1 MKILASAVL
10 VTVLFLAPAAMAGS
24 CGGAAHTHSPK
35 EMANHYF
42 DKMDLN
48 GDKVVTKE
56 EFEKSKMQKMVKS
69 FDALKPDDNGVV
81 KRSSFIELFIKAYS
95 TPKPKA

>member
-1 MKILASAVL
+1 
-10 VTVLFLAPAAMAGS
+10 
-24 CGGAAHTHSPK
+24 
-35 EMANHYF
+35 
-42 DKMDLN
+42 MDLN

-56 EFEKSKMQKMVKS
+56 EFEKSKMRKMVKS

-81 KRSSFIELFIKAYS
+81 KRSSFIELFIKAHS